1 MEPLFSFKVVIFTVM
16 STMNSMST
24 PRQNNSY
31 KKYKKQTKT
40 PKLLDYLSDKGT
52 NKMILFVGRVWK
64 TKKEKWTKQRAEELE
79 P

>member
-16 STMNSMST
+16 STKNSHS
-24 PRQNNSY
+24 PS
-31 KKYKKQTKT
+31 QTKQLLLQQQQQQQ
-40 PKLLDYLSDKGT
+40 KLRVYVSDNGT

-64 TKKEKWTKQRAEELE
+64 TKGEKWTKQWAEELE